1 MNKDLY
7 EYEIIENT
15 DNKAFQNIKSCLFHI
30 KDNNFQLKLPDE
42 EEENKLVK
50 NDKINLNIYAKWLIV
65 NGDYIKTDSNQTFK
79 NDSDES
85 INIDQEIENE
95 FKVQSL
101 NEEYNK
107 FYEIITSLI
116 LLKNDDCQED
126 NDEMFDVILTFIKL
140 VLLSN
145 FI

>member
-42 EEENKLVK
+42 EENKSVK

-140 VLLSN
+140 ILLSN

>member
-1 MNKDLY
+1 
-7 EYEIIENT
+7 
-15 DNKAFQNIKSCLFHI
+15 
-30 KDNNFQLKLPDE
+30 LKLPDE
-42 EEENKLVK
+42 EENKSVK

-140 VLLSN
+140 ILLSITLFKKGCFKMFN
-145 FI
+145 K